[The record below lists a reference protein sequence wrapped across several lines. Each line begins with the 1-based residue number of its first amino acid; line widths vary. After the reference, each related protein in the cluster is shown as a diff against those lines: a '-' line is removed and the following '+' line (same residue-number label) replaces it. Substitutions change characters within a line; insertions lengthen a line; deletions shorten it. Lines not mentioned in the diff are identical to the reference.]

1 MGNINVI
8 ALLDNNCSG
17 TGMTKTIG
25 YRAWGWQAFWWHHF
39 FLLWSTIDAQT
50 RYSIPE
56 EVKHGSVV
64 GNLAKDLGLTLTEIS
79 ERALRV
85 ASESGEQYFSVDA
98 GRGELLVNDR
108 IDREAL
114 CRQSASCVLTLQV
127 VIDKPLQLFKVEV
140 EIIDINDNSPVF
152 PSSEKNLQIAEST
165 AAGTRFPL
173 DTALDLDVGVN
184 SVRSYTLSKDDYFSL
199 NVKDMA
205 GGRKNPELVLSKTLD
220 REKMPTHQLTITAV
234 DGGNPNKSGISQINI
249 YVLDNNDN
257 FPVFEKNVYK
267 VTLSENSE
275 KSSIVLKLAA
285 KDSDDGVNGEVEYSF
300 GPQTPDAVLSVFG
313 INKDSGEIRLI
324 GNLDFET
331 TSSYE
336 IDVSATD
343 KGTPKMEGHCS
354 VHIEVLDVND
364 NAPYIFLT
372 SQPNSVPENAPSG
385 TVVALISA
393 RDLDSGDNG
402 KVTLQVPKSSPF
414 KLKASFSDNYAL
426 ITSRALDRETFS
438 EYSVEITATDLG
450 SPPLSNKKMISVTIT
465 DVNDNPPVFTQR
477 SYNVYLKENGV
488 PGSILF
494 SVSAS
499 DLDSGENAKIS
510 YSILD
515 SKVQDVSV
523 SSYVYMNSENGS
535 IYSMHSFDYEKL
547 KVFEIHVQ
555 AKDQGSPSLSSNA
568 TVHVF
573 ILDQNDNAPAV
584 IYPSSAAL
592 GSLSHQRMPRSAKAG
607 HLVTKVTAVDADS
620 GHNALISYRLAEAT
634 DASLFTVSLYT
645 GEVRTKRAV
654 SEQDD
659 SSQRLILEIKDDGE
673 PLQSATV
680 TVSILLEDALHE
692 PISELRHHKASEPS
706 KKTGRIT
713 LYLILSLASVS
724 VLSLLTFVILAVKC
738 MRNSRSS
745 GSCCCMRRSDSDDY
759 KNPNRNLQIQLNTDG
774 PIKYVEVLGGDM
786 MSQSQ
791 SFRSCM
797 SPMSEYSDFT
807 LIKPSSTTDFKEV
820 ISVLD
825 ASLPD
830 STWTFESQ
838 QQKPPNNDW
847 RFTQGQRPGPSGPHM
862 PYGTHIRWT
871 PKNGTRATGG
881 PEVAMGTGPW
891 PQPPTEA
898 EQLQALMAAAN
909 EVSEAT
915 ATLGPGTMGLST
927 RYSPQFTLQH
937 VPDYRQ
943 NVYIPG
949 STATLTSNPQQQQQQ
964 ATAQQAAQ
972 QALPPPQASA
982 QSEPPKAVQTP
993 ASKKKSTK
1001 KEKK

>member
-1 MGNINVI
+1 MGFMERGI
-8 ALLDNNCSG
+8 
-17 TGMTKTIG
+17 MWTKLP
-25 YRAWGWQAFWWHHF
+25 AWQVFLWWHHF
-39 FLLWSTIDAQT
+39 FLLWSTIDGQT

-56 EVKHGSVV
+56 ELKQGSVV
-64 GNLAKDLGLTLTEIS
+64 GNLAKDLGLVVS
-79 ERALRV
+79 ELYRRKLRITSD
-85 ASESGEQYFSVDA
+85 AGKQYFSMDL
-98 GRGELLVNDR
+98 GKGELVVIDR
-108 IDREAL
+108 IDREEL
-114 CRQSASCVLTLQV
+114 CGQRPSCLLPLEL
-127 VIDKPLQLFKVEV
+127 VIDNPLQLHRV
-140 EIIDINDNSPVF
+140 EIEIQDTNDNSPSF
-152 PSSEKNLQIAEST
+152 LTKEKVVKIAELVNPG
-165 AAGTRFPL
+165 ARFPL
-173 DTALDLDVGVN
+173 ESAQDPDVGTN
-184 SVRSYTLSKDDYFSL
+184 SVRSYLISKNDNFKL
-199 NVKDMA
+199 TVKNHKD
-205 GGRKNPELVLSKTLD
+205 GRKIPELVLEKPLD
-220 REKMPTHQLTITAV
+220 REKLPVHNLILTAV
-234 DGGNPNKSGISQINI
+234 DGGDPVRSGTSEIKVI
-249 YVLDNNDN
+249 VLDINDN
-257 FPVFEKNVYK
+257 APQFERQIYEANV
-267 VTLSENSE
+267 SE
-275 KSSIVLKLAA
+275 
-285 KDSDDGVNGEVEYSF
+285 
-300 GPQTPDAVLSVFG
+300 
-313 INKDSGEIRLI
+313 
-324 GNLDFET
+324 
-331 TSSYE
+331 
-336 IDVSATD
+336 
-343 KGTPKMEGHCS
+343 KGTPGTEILHVKATDADEGLNGEIEYFFAEQTTDLILSLFDIDPSTGAVVVKSNLDHETNSLHRFDITAKDKGNPEMDGHCS
-354 VHIEVLDVND
+354 VEIKVLDIND
-364 NAPYIFLT
+364 NIPEIIVTSLT
-372 SQPNSVPENAPSG
+372 TPVPEDSAIG
-385 TVVALISA
+385 TVIALISA
-393 RDLDSGDNG
+393 KDPDSGENG
-402 KVTLQVPKSSPF
+402 KVTLRVSSKSPF
-414 KLKASFSDNYAL
+414 KLNPSVSNHYSL
-426 ITSRALDRETFS
+426 VTNGPLDREKNDQ
-438 EYSVEITATDLG
+438 YRVKIIATDSG
-450 SPPLSNKKMISVTIT
+450 KPPLSSEKIILVELL
-465 DVNDNPPVFTQR
+465 DVNDNPPVFSQP
-477 SYNVYLKENGV
+477 SYVIYVKENQP
-488 PGSILF
+488 PGKILC
-494 SVSAS
+494 SLSAT
-499 DLDSGENAKIS
+499 DPDAGDNAKIS

-523 SSYVYMNSENGS
+523 SSYVYINSDNGS

-547 KVFEIHVQ
+547 KVFQIQVQ

-620 GHNALISYRLAEAT
+620 GHNAWISYKLAEAT
-634 DASLFTVSLYT
+634 DASLFTVNLYT

-659 SSQRLILEIKDDGE
+659 SSQRLLIEVKDDGE
-673 PLQSATV
+673 PVQSATV
-680 TVSILLEDALHE
+680 TVSILLEDGLHE
-692 PISELRHHKASEPS
+692 PILDLRQKAAEPS

-724 VLSLLTFVILAVKC
+724 VLSLVTFFILAVKC

-745 GSCCCMRRSDSDDY
+745 GSCCMRRTDCDDY
-759 KNPNRNLQIQLNTDG
+759 KNPRNLQIQLNTDG

-871 PKNGTRATGG
+871 PKSGTRATGG

-949 STATLTSNPQQQQQQ
+949 STATLTSNPQQQQ
-964 ATAQQAAQ
+964 ATAQQATQ

-982 QSEPPKAVQTP
+982 QPEPPKAAQTP

>member
-1 MGNINVI
+1 
-8 ALLDNNCSG
+8 
-17 TGMTKTIG
+17 MTKTIG
-25 YRAWGWQAFWWHHF
+25 YRDWRWQALWWIHF
-39 FLLWSTIDAQT
+39 FLLWTTIDGQT

-56 EVKHGSVV
+56 ELKQGSVV
-64 GNLAKDLGLTLTEIS
+64 GNLAKDLGLGLSEIFD
-79 ERALRV
+79 RKLRV
-85 ASESGEQYFSVDA
+85 ASEAGKQYFSVDA
-98 GRGELLVNDR
+98 GKGELVVNDR

-114 CRQSASCVLTLQV
+114 CGQSASCVLPLQV
-127 VIDKPLQLFKVEV
+127 VVENPLQSHRLEV
-140 EIIDINDNSPVF
+140 EIRDINDNSPNFLTKEVSLKIPESVALGKRF
-152 PSSEKNLQIAEST
+152 TLESAED
-165 AAGTRFPL
+165 P
-173 DTALDLDVGVN
+173 DVGSN
-184 SVRSYTLSKDDYFSL
+184 SLKTYSLSKNDYFSL
-199 NVKDMA
+199 KLKDTKH
-205 GGRKNPELVLSKTLD
+205 GQSVPELVLEKPLD
-220 REKMPTHQLTITAV
+220 REKVALHQLLLTAL
-234 DGGNPNKSGISQINI
+234 DGGNPVKSGTCKITIT
-249 YVLDNNDN
+249 VLDNNDN
-257 FPVFEKNVYK
+257 FPVFPENEYK
-267 VTLSENSE
+267 VSMKENST
-275 KSSIVLKLAA
+275 KGSFVIKLSATDA
-285 KDSDDGVNGEVEYSF
+285 DEGLNGDVKYSF
-300 GPQTPDAVLSVFG
+300 GSRTSDSVLSTFE
-313 INKDSGEIRLI
+313 INEVTGEIILKGTLDYESFKSYLI
-324 GNLDFET
+324 DIT
-331 TSSYE
+331 
-336 IDVSATD
+336 AKD
-343 KGTPKMEGHCS
+343 KGTPEMEGECR
-354 VHIEVLDVND
+354 VQIDVEDIND
-364 NAPYIFLT
+364 NAPDIVLT
-372 SQPNSVPENAPSG
+372 SKPSPVREDAPSG

-402 KVTLQVPKSSPF
+402 KVTLQLPKHSPF
-414 KLKASFSDNYAL
+414 TLKPSFSKNYEL
-426 ITSRALDRETFS
+426 LTSGPLDRETFPQ
-438 EYSVEITATDLG
+438 YNIEITATDSG
-450 SPPLSNKKMISVTIT
+450 SPPLSSKKTIPVSIT
-465 DVNDNPPVFTQR
+465 DVNDNPPVFTQP

-488 PGSILF
+488 AGSILY

-499 DLDSGENAKIS
+499 DLDFGDNAKIS

-523 SSYVYMNSENGS
+523 SSYVYINSENGS

-547 KVFEIHVQ
+547 KVFQIQVQ
-555 AKDQGSPSLSSNA
+555 AKDQGSPCLSSNA

-620 GHNALISYRLAEAT
+620 GHNAWISYKVAEAT
-634 DASLFTVSLYT
+634 DASLFTVNLYT

-659 SSQRLILEIKDDGE
+659 SSQRLLIEIKDDGE
-673 PLQSATV
+673 PVQSSTV
-680 TVSILLEDALHE
+680 TVSIVLEDGLHE
-692 PISELRHHKASEPS
+692 PILDLRHKAAEPS
-706 KKTGRIT
+706 KKNGRIT

-724 VLSLLTFVILAVKC
+724 VLSVVTFLVLAVKC
-738 MRNSRSS
+738 IRNSRSS
-745 GSCCCMRRSDSDDY
+745 ASCCTRRSDCDDY

-786 MSQSQ
+786 LSQSQ

-847 RFTQGQRPGPSGPHM
+847 RFTQGQRPGPSG
-862 PYGTHIRWT
+862 
-871 PKNGTRATGG
+871 AAGG

-915 ATLGPGTMGLST
+915 GTLGPGTMGLST

-949 STATLTSNPQQQQQQ
+949 STATLTSNPQQQQ
-964 ATAQQAAQ
+964 ATAQQATQ
-972 QALPPPQASA
+972 QALPPPQISA
-982 QSEPPKAVQTP
+982 QPEPPKAAQTP

>member
-1 MGNINVI
+1 
-8 ALLDNNCSG
+8 
-17 TGMTKTIG
+17 MTKTKG
-25 YRAWGWQAFWWHHF
+25 SRDWRWKALWWNQL
-39 FLLWSTIDAQT
+39 FLLWSTIEAQT

-56 EVKHGSVV
+56 ELKPGSVV
-64 GNLAKDLGLTLTEIS
+64 GNLAKDLGFSLSEIFD
-79 ERALRV
+79 RKLRV
-85 ASESGEQYFSVDA
+85 ASEAGEQYFSVDA
-98 GRGELLVNDR
+98 GKGELVVNDR

-114 CRQSASCVLTLQV
+114 CGQSASCVLTLQI
-127 VIDKPLQLFKVEV
+127 VIDKPLQLYRVEV
-140 EIIDINDNSPVF
+140 EIQDVNDNSPTF
-152 PSSEKNLQIAEST
+152 PSTEKILQIAESA
-165 AAGTRFPL
+165 AAGTHFPL
-173 DTALDLDVGVN
+173 ETAQDLDVGVN
-184 SVRSYTLSKDDYFSL
+184 SVRSYTLSKDEFFSL
-199 NVKDMA
+199 KIKEVS
-205 GGRKNPELVLSKTLD
+205 GGKRVPELALSKSID
-220 REKMPTHQLTITAV
+220 REKKPTHTLTLTAV
-234 DGGNPNKSGISQINI
+234 DGGNPVRSGTCQITIN
-249 YVLDNNDN
+249 VLDNNDN
-257 FPVFEKNVYK
+257 FPAFEKSIYK
-267 VTLSENSE
+267 VSIGENAL
-275 KSSIVLKLAA
+275 KGAPVLTLAA
-285 KDSDDGVNGEVEYSF
+285 KDADEGLNGEVEFAF
-300 GPQTPDAVLSVFG
+300 GAHTPDNVRSVFD
-313 INKDSGEIRLI
+313 IDPLTGEIRLI
-324 GNLDFET
+324 GHLDFET
-331 TSSYE
+331 NSNYE
-336 IDVSATD
+336 IDISATD
-343 KGTPKMEGHCS
+343 KGSPRMEGHCT
-354 VHIEVLDVND
+354 VHVEVLDVND
-364 NAPYIFLT
+364 NPPNIFLT
-372 SQPNSVPENAPSG
+372 SQPNSVPENSPSG

-393 RDLDSGDNG
+393 RDVDTGDNS
-402 KVTLQVPKSSPF
+402 KVILHLNKNVPF

-426 ITSRALDRETFS
+426 ITNGPLDREKFS
-438 EYSVEITATDLG
+438 EYEVEITATDLG
-450 SPPLSNKKMISVTIT
+450 SPPMSSKKTINVNIT
-465 DVNDNPPVFTQR
+465 DVNDNPPVFTQFTY
-477 SYNVYLKENGV
+477 SVYLKENGL
-488 PGSILF
+488 PGSILY

-523 SSYVYMNSENGS
+523 SSYVYINSDNGS

-547 KVFEIHVQ
+547 KVFQIQVQ

-573 ILDQNDNAPAV
+573 ILDQNDNTPAV

-620 GHNALISYRLAEAT
+620 GYNAWISYRLAEAT
-634 DASLFTVSLYT
+634 DASLFTVNQYT

-654 SEQDD
+654 YEQDD
-659 SSQRLILEIKDDGE
+659 SSQRLLIEIKDDGQ
-673 PLQSATV
+673 PVQSATA
-680 TVSILLEDALHE
+680 TVSILLEDGLHE
-692 PISELRHHKASEPS
+692 PILDLRHKMSEPS

-724 VLSLLTFVILAVKC
+724 VLSLVTFLILAVKC
-738 MRNSRSS
+738 IRGSRSS
-745 GSCCCMRRSDSDDY
+745 GSCCMRRSDCDDY

-949 STATLTSNPQQQQQQ
+949 STATLTSNPQQQQ
-964 ATAQQAAQ
+964 ATAQQATQ

-982 QSEPPKAVQTP
+982 QAEPPKAAQTP

>member
-1 MGNINVI
+1 
-8 ALLDNNCSG
+8 
-17 TGMTKTIG
+17 MTK
-25 YRAWGWQAFWWHHF
+25 RMRHRDWRWLVLWWYHF
-39 FLLWSTIDAQT
+39 FLFWITIHGQT

-56 EVKHGSVV
+56 EVKPGSVV
-64 GNLAKDLGLTLTEIS
+64 GNLAKDLGLGLSDIFD
-79 ERALRV
+79 RKLRV
-85 ASESGEQYFSVDA
+85 ASEADKQYFSVDA
-98 GRGELLVNDR
+98 EKGDLVVNDR

-114 CRQSASCVLTLQV
+114 CGQSASCILSLQIV
-127 VIDKPLQLFKVEV
+127 AENPLQLHRIEV
-140 EIIDINDNSPVF
+140 DVKDINDNSPVF
-152 PSSEKNLQIAEST
+152 VKEERHLKIAEST
-165 AAGTRFPL
+165 AAGIRFPL
-173 DTALDLDVGVN
+173 DTAQDQDVGSN
-184 SVRSYTLSKDDYFSL
+184 SVKSYTLSKSECFSL
-199 NVKDMA
+199 KMKELSGDRHV
-205 GGRKNPELVLSKTLD
+205 PELVLEKPLD
-220 REKMPTHQLTITAV
+220 REKQSVHQLLLTAL
-234 DGGNPNKSGISQINI
+234 DGGSPVKTGTTNI
-249 YVLDNNDN
+249 IVTVLDNNDN
-257 FPVFEKNVYK
+257 VPVFKR
-267 VTLSENSE
+267 TLYNISVPENSAVGSILVQVE
-275 KSSIVLKLAA
+275 ATDADEGVNAEIEYRFADSTPQSLLSIFKMNSDTGEIILLNPLDYETSSKTEISITA
-285 KDSDDGVNGEVEYSF
+285 KDKGVPE
-300 GPQTPDAVLSVFG
+300 
-313 INKDSGEIRLI
+313 
-324 GNLDFET
+324 
-331 TSSYE
+331 
-336 IDVSATD
+336 
-343 KGTPKMEGHCS
+343 MEGHCRVQLS
-354 VHIEVLDVND
+354 VIDVND
-364 NAPYIFLT
+364 NVPEIMLT
-372 SQPNSVPENAPSG
+372 SKPTPVREDAPKG

-393 RDLDSGDNG
+393 RDLDSGNNG
-402 KVTLQVPKSSPF
+402 NVVLKLAHESPF
-414 KLKASFSDNYAL
+414 SLKPSFSNNYAL
-426 ITSRALDRETFS
+426 ITAGVLDREKNA
-438 EYSVEITATDLG
+438 EYDVEITATDSG
-450 SPPLSNKKMISVTIT
+450 SPPLSSRKTIYVRIA
-465 DVNDNPPVFTQR
+465 DVNDNPPVFTQP

-488 PGSILF
+488 PGFILY

-523 SSYVYMNSENGS
+523 SSYVYINSDNGS

-547 KVFEIHVQ
+547 KVFQIQVQ

-573 ILDQNDNAPAV
+573 IRDQNDNAPAV

-620 GHNALISYRLAEAT
+620 GHNAWISYRLAEAT
-634 DASLFTVSLYT
+634 DASLFTVNQYT

-659 SSQRLILEIKDDGE
+659 SSQRLLVEIKDDGE
-673 PLQSATV
+673 PVQSTTV
-680 TVSILLEDALHE
+680 TVSILLEDGLHE
-692 PISELRHHKASEPS
+692 PILDLRHKLSEPS

-724 VLSLLTFVILAVKC
+724 VLSLVTFLILAVKC
-738 MRNSRSS
+738 IRSS
-745 GSCCCMRRSDSDDY
+745 RNGSCCMRRSDCDDY

-807 LIKPSSTTDFKEV
+807 LIKPSSTTDFREV

-871 PKNGTRATGG
+871 SKNGTRATGG

-949 STATLTSNPQQQQQQ
+949 STATLTSNPQQQQ
-964 ATAQQAAQ
+964 ATAQQATQ
-972 QALPPPQASA
+972 QALPPPQASSQA
-982 QSEPPKAVQTP
+982 EPPKAAQTP

>member
-1 MGNINVI
+1 MAIICFSITSMGNNYN
-8 ALLDNNCSG
+8 AP
-17 TGMTKTIG
+17 GMTKTIG
-25 YRAWGWQAFWWHHF
+25 HRDWRWQALWWHHF
-39 FLLWSTIDAQT
+39 FLLWSTINGQT

-56 EVKHGSVV
+56 ELKQGSVV
-64 GNLAKDLGLTLTEIS
+64 GNLAKDLGLGLSEIS
-79 ERALRV
+79 DRKLRV
-85 ASESGEQYFSVDA
+85 ASEAGEQYFSVDA
-98 GRGELLVNDR
+98 GKGELVVNDR

-114 CRQSASCVLTLQV
+114 CGQSASCVLTLQV
-127 VIDKPLQLFKVEV
+127 VVDKPLQLHRVEV
-140 EIIDINDNSPVF
+140 EIQDINDNSPKF
-152 PSSEKNLQIAEST
+152 PSQEITLQIAEST
-165 AAGTRFPL
+165 AAGARFPL
-173 DTALDLDVGVN
+173 EIALDLDVGVN
-184 SVRSYTLSKDDYFSL
+184 SVRSYTLNKDDFFNL
-199 NVKDMA
+199 KIKDVS
-205 GGRKNPELVLSKTLD
+205 GGRKVPELVLSKSLD
-220 REKMPTHQLTITAV
+220 REKKPIHQLQLTAI
-234 DGGNPNKSGISQINI
+234 DGGNPVKSGTSLITIN
-249 YVLDNNDN
+249 VLDNNDN

-267 VTLSENSE
+267 VSISEST
-275 KSSIVLKLAA
+275 IQGAFILKLTA
-285 KDSDDGVNGEVEYSF
+285 KDIDEGPNGEVEYSF
-300 GPQTPDAVLSVFG
+300 GTHTPDTILSVFD
-313 INKDSGEIRLI
+313 IDSSTGEIRLI
-324 GNLDFET
+324 GKLDFET
-331 TSSYE
+331 NANYE
-336 IDVSATD
+336 IDICARD
-343 KGTPKMEGHCS
+343 KGTPRMEGHCTL
-354 VHIEVLDVND
+354 HIEVLDVND
-364 NAPYIFLT
+364 NAPSIFLT
-372 SQPNSVPENAPSG
+372 SQPNSVPEDAPTG

-402 KVTLQVPKSSPF
+402 KVTLQLPRGSPF
-414 KLKASFSDNYAL
+414 NLKPSFSDNYAL
-426 ITSRALDRETFS
+426 VTGGALDRERFS
-438 EYSVEITATDLG
+438 EHNVEITATDSG
-450 SPPLSNKKMISVTIT
+450 SPPLSTKKTINVSIT
-465 DVNDNPPVFTQR
+465 DVNDNPPIFTQP

-488 PGSILF
+488 PGSILY

-499 DLDSGENAKIS
+499 DLDFGENAKIS

-523 SSYVYMNSENGS
+523 SSYVYINSDNGS

-547 KVFEIHVQ
+547 KVFQIQVQ

-573 ILDQNDNAPAV
+573 ILDQNDNVPAV

-620 GHNALISYRLAEAT
+620 GHNAWISYKLAEAT
-634 DASLFTVSLYT
+634 DASLFTVNLYT

-659 SSQRLILEIKDDGE
+659 SSQRLLIEIQDDGE
-673 PLQSATV
+673 PVQSATV
-680 TVSILLEDALHE
+680 TVSILLEDGLHE
-692 PISELRHHKASEPS
+692 PILDLRQKVAEPS

-724 VLSLLTFVILAVKC
+724 VLSLVTFLILAVKC

-745 GSCCCMRRSDSDDY
+745 GSCCMRRSDCDDY

-807 LIKPSSTTDFKEV
+807 LIKPSSTNDFKEV

-847 RFTQGQRPGPSGPHM
+847 RFTQGPRPGPSG
-862 PYGTHIRWT
+862 
-871 PKNGTRATGG
+871 ATGG

-949 STATLTSNPQQQQQQ
+949 STATLTSNPQQQQ

-982 QSEPPKAVQTP
+982 QPEPPKAAQTP

>member
-1 MGNINVI
+1 MYFTE
-8 ALLDNNCSG
+8 S
-17 TGMTKTIG
+17 GMTKTMG
-25 YRAWGWQAFWWHHF
+25 YRDWRWLALWWHHF
-39 FLLWSTIDAQT
+39 FLLWSTINGQT
-50 RYSIPE
+50 RYSMPE
-56 EVKHGSVV
+56 ELKQGAVV
-64 GNLAKDLGLTLTEIS
+64 GNLAKDLGLGLSEIFD
-79 ERALRV
+79 RKLRV
-85 ASESGEQYFSVDA
+85 ASEAGEQYFSVDA
-98 GRGELLVNDR
+98 GKGELVVNDR

-114 CRQSASCVLTLQV
+114 CGQSASCVLPLQV
-127 VIDKPLQLFKVEV
+127 VIEDPLQLHRIEV
-140 EIIDINDNSPVF
+140 EIRDINDNSPSF
-152 PSSEKNLQIAEST
+152 LLNELSLKLAEL
-165 AAGTRFPL
+165 AAVGTRFPL
-173 DTALDLDVGVN
+173 ESATDPDVGSN
-184 SVRSYTLSKDDYFSL
+184 SLKSYTVSKNECCFL
-199 NVKDMA
+199 KIKEME
-205 GGRKNPELVLSKTLD
+205 GGNTVPELVLEKPLD
-220 REKMPTHQLTITAV
+220 REKKAVHKIILTAL
-234 DGGNPNKSGISQINI
+234 DGGNPVRSGTLQITI
-249 YVLDNNDN
+249 HVLDTNDN
-257 FPVFEKNVYK
+257 FPVFEKNIYK
-267 VTLSENSE
+267 VTLGE
-275 KSSIVLKLAA
+275 KSLHGAVVIKPKATDADEGL
-285 KDSDDGVNGEVEYSF
+285 NGEIEFSF
-300 GPQTPDAVLSVFG
+300 GSRTPESVLSLFD
-313 INKDSGEIRLI
+313 INPLTGEIILK
-324 GNLDFET
+324 GELDYET
-331 TSSYE
+331 TNSYA
-336 IDVSATD
+336 IDVSAKD
-343 KGTPKMEGHCS
+343 KGSPEMEGHCR
-354 VHIEVLDVND
+354 VQVDITDFND
-364 NAPYIFLT
+364 NAPEIVFT
-372 SQPNSVPENAPSG
+372 SQPKPVREDAPSG

-402 KVTLQVPKSSPF
+402 KVTLQLTKGSPF
-414 KLKASFSDNYAL
+414 NLKPSFSNNYAL
-426 ITSRALDRETFS
+426 VTNGLLDRESFS
-438 EYSVEITATDLG
+438 EYNIEITAKDLG
-450 SPPLSNKKMISVTIT
+450 SPPLSSKKIIPVSIT
-465 DVNDNPPVFTQR
+465 DVNDNPPIFTQP

-488 PGSILF
+488 PGSILY
-494 SVSAS
+494 SISAS
-499 DLDSGENAKIS
+499 DLDFGENAKIS

-523 SSYVYMNSENGS
+523 SSYVYINSDNGS

-547 KVFEIHVQ
+547 KVFQIQVQ
-555 AKDQGSPSLSSNA
+555 AKDHGSPSLSSNA

-592 GSLSHQRMPRSAKAG
+592 GSLSHQRMPRSAKGG

-620 GHNALISYRLAEAT
+620 GHNAWISYKLSEAT
-634 DASLFTVSLYT
+634 DASLFTVNLYT

-659 SSQRLILEIKDDGE
+659 SSQRLLIEIQDDGE
-673 PLQSATV
+673 PVQSATV
-680 TVSILLEDALHE
+680 TVSILLEDGLHE
-692 PISELRHHKASEPS
+692 PILDLRQKVAEPS

-724 VLSLLTFVILAVKC
+724 VLSLVTFLILAVKC

-745 GSCCCMRRSDSDDY
+745 DSCCMRRSDCDDY

-847 RFTQGQRPGPSGPHM
+847 RFTQGPRPGPSG
-862 PYGTHIRWT
+862 
-871 PKNGTRATGG
+871 ATGG

-949 STATLTSNPQQQQQQ
+949 STATLTSNPQQQQ

-982 QSEPPKAVQTP
+982 QPEPPKAAQTP